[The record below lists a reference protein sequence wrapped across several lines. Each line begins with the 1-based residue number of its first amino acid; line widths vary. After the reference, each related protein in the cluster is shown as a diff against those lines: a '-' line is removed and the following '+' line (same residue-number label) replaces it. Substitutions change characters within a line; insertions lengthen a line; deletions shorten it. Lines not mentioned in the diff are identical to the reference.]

1 MSDKLNIRN
10 FEQNDRVIALIIS
23 IFKDG
28 ESALV
33 LTKFKA
39 IVFIASTLNLLW
51 TVKII
56 QLIIWTLVIWNVKLL

>member
-39 IVFIASTLNLLW
+39 IVFIASTLNLL
-51 TVKII
+51 
-56 QLIIWTLVIWNVKLL
+56 